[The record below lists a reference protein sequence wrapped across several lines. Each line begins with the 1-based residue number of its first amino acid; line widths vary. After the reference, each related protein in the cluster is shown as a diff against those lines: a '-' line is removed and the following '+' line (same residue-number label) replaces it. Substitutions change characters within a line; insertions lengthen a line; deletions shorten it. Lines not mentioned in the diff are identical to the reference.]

1 MSYCVNCGVKLSE
14 TEKSCPLCGVE
25 VINPRQPVQEPR
37 RRSYP
42 DVPVSG
48 YRGGYRDLVLPVAL
62 LMLIPV
68 LITLACDWLTSGS
81 LGWSIFVAASIGLA
95 AVFILP
101 PLALKRPRVLLCLFW
116 DLLATIGFLYV
127 LDRMTTPGWF
137 LPIGLPLVLIAG
149 VMVLGLAALFTWMDL
164 RKLVK
169 LALVLFAAGLMCVF
183 VDLFTSTEH
192 ASKIIISWSV
202 YPLVP
207 CVILGVIALLINR
220 NHYLREKIKQRF
232 FI

>member
-1 MSYCVNCGVKLSE
+1 MSYCVNCGVKLAE
-14 TEKSCPLCGVE
+14 TEKFCPLCGVE
-25 VINPRQPVQEPR
+25 VVNPRQPVQEPR
-37 RRSYP
+37 RRNYP
-42 DVPVSG
+42 EVPVRG
-48 YRGGYRDLVLPVAL
+48 YKGGYQDLVLPLAL

-68 LITLACDWLTSGS
+68 LITLACDWLTSGA

-101 PLALKRPRVLLCLFW
+101 PLALKRPRVLLCLLW

-137 LPIGLPLVLIAG
+137 LSVGLPLALIAG
-149 VMVLGLAALFTWMDL
+149 AMVLGLAALFARMGL

-169 LALVLFAAGLMCVF
+169 LALVLFASGLMCVF
-183 VDLFTSTEH
+183 VDLFTSGKP
-192 ASKIIISWSV
+192 SQIIISWSV

-207 CVILGVIALLINR
+207 CVILGVIALLVNR
-220 NHYLREKIKQRF
+220 NQYLREKIKQRF
-232 FI
+232 FV